1 MCFLR
6 GLQLKAFHEADSSL
20 YYLCRLLTA
29 QINTSTVSHI
39 RLRDLNLSNLCGK
52 SLQEVCFQ
60 HSSPRG
66 VCWDIQSTTQI
77 FSSCSVSLILLLF
90 SFIHLY
96 SYLFIEKGIWTLHT
110 NCVCLR
116 VHVFEQGQVQPC
128 ERRSHG
134 KTVYCDVWM
143 KELKYK

>member
-6 GLQLKAFHEADSSL
+6 GLQLKAFREADNSL
-20 YYLCRLLTA
+20 YSLCRLLTA
-29 QINTSTVSHI
+29 QINTSTVSYI

-52 SLQEVCFQ
+52 SLQEVSFQ
-60 HSSPRG
+60 HSSPQD
-66 VCWDIQSTTQI
+66 VCWDTAHI
-77 FSSCSVSLILLLF
+77 FSSCPVSLILLLF
-90 SFIHLY
+90 SSIHLY
-96 SYLFIEKGIWTLHT
+96 NYLFIEKGIWTLHT
-110 NCVCLR
+110 NCVCLC

-134 KTVYCDVWM
+134 KAVYCDVWM